1 MRFRHSSET
10 SGDYGVQV
18 YSHGERFHGSFMDAV
33 QRRNDTFYVVSF
45 KNVRLLPQKYVRT

>member
-1 MRFRHSSET
+1 MRFRHSSES

-45 KNVRLLPQKYVRT
+45 KNVRLLPQ